1 LKQGDLV
8 EAIRVLE
15 TDLPG
20 DVEASLR
27 RCEAEEEGNAK
38 AVLSAIL
45 KNVRYAREKGIPM
58 CQDTGTLVFFVSGAP
73 DASRVY
79 EVIEGALIRATEEVP
94 LRPNTVSPLSRE
106 NEGRNL
112 GRGNPIVHFE
122 RAGKADGRV
131 EIGIMAKGA
140 GSENVS
146 RSCMLDPDQGA
157 DGGRRAVLD
166 AVKAAGPKP
175 CPPIVVGVGIG
186 GNLEWSGY
194 LAKRALM
201 RRLDCESDDGQAAQL
216 EREILCD
223 VNALGIGPMGFGGK
237 NTALKVNVEMGHC
250 HTASLP
256 ITVNIQCWALRRVV
270 AEWQGGEFRVC
281 R

>member
-1 LKQGDLV
+1 MNPGDLV

-15 TDLPG
+15 TDLPA
-20 DVEASLR
+20 DVEAALS
-27 RCEAEEEGNAK
+27 RCEAEEEGNSK
-38 AVLSAIL
+38 AVLGAIL
-45 KNVRYAREKGIPM
+45 ENARYAREKGIPM
-58 CQDTGTLVFFVSGAP
+58 CQDTGTLIFFVRGAP
-73 DASRVY
+73 DASRAH
-79 EVIEGALIRATEEVP
+79 EVIEEALIRATDEVP
-94 LRPNTVSPLSRE
+94 LRPNTVNPLSRE

-112 GRGNPIVHFE
+112 GRWNPIVHFE
-122 RAGKADGRV
+122 RGRRADGRV

-146 RSCMLDPDQGA
+146 RSYMLDPDQG
-157 DGGRRAVLD
+157 DEGVKMAVID
-166 AVKAAGPKP
+166 TVKAAGPKP

-201 RRLDCESDDGQAAQL
+201 RRLDCGADDKEAARL
-216 EREILCD
+216 EGELLCD
-223 VNALGIGPMGFGGK
+223 INALGIGPMGFGGR
-237 NTALKVNVEMGHC
+237 NTALKVNVEVGHC

-256 ITVNIQCWALRRVV
+256 VTVSIQCWALRRVV
-270 AEWQGGEFRVC
+270 AEWNGEAFRVC

>member
-1 LKQGDLV
+1 MDAGDLV
-8 EAIRVLE
+8 EAIRILE
-15 TDLPG
+15 TDLPR
-20 DVEASLR
+20 DVEASIR
-27 RCEAEEEGNAK
+27 RCEEEEGGNAK
-38 AVLSAIL
+38 VVLGAIL
-45 KNVRYAREKGIPM
+45 ENVRYAREKGIPM
-58 CQDTGTLVFFVSGAP
+58 CQDTGTLVFFVRGAP
-73 DASRVY
+73 DVSRIHDLIK
-79 EVIEGALIRATEEVP
+79 EALIRATDEVP

-112 GRGNPIVHFE
+112 GVGNPIVHFE
-122 RAGKADGRV
+122 PSSIGEGRV
-131 EIGIMAKGA
+131 EIGIIAKGA

-146 RSCMLDPDQGA
+146 RSYMLDPDQGEE
-157 DGGRRAVLD
+157 GIRRAVLE
-166 AVKAAGPKP
+166 AVKGAGPKP

-201 RRLDCESDDGQAAQL
+201 RRLDCIPDNAEAARL
-216 EREILCD
+216 EEELLCD
-223 VNALGIGPMGFGGK
+223 VNSLGIGPMGFGGK

-256 ITVNIQCWALRRVV
+256 VTVNIQCWALRRVV
-270 AEWQGGEFRVC
+270 AEWHGGRFRVC

>member
-1 LKQGDLV
+1 MKQGDLV

-15 TDLPG
+15 TDLPD

-45 KNVRYAREKGIPM
+45 ENVRYAREKGIPM

-106 NEGRNL
+106 NDGRNL

-122 RAGKADGRV
+122 RAGK
-131 EIGIMAKGA
+131 
-140 GSENVS
+140 
-146 RSCMLDPDQGA
+146 
-157 DGGRRAVLD
+157 
-166 AVKAAGPKP
+166 
-175 CPPIVVGVGIG
+175 
-186 GNLEWSGY
+186 
-194 LAKRALM
+194 
-201 RRLDCESDDGQAAQL
+201 
-216 EREILCD
+216 
-223 VNALGIGPMGFGGK
+223 
-237 NTALKVNVEMGHC
+237 
-250 HTASLP
+250 
-256 ITVNIQCWALRRVV
+256 
-270 AEWQGGEFRVC
+270 
-281 R
+281 